1 MSRDKKLTDKEK
13 DAMDAALKGAT
24 LTDAELERLAEGVD
38 DSGETVMPV
47 EDGEDLVTAAALAM
61 EFVDSLETTAPV
73 DRAEGDDAVAGFDA
87 LLRKLETLRSD
98 ISSLQ
103 RGVVGVFAAQ
113 LLTFRGK
120 VVELKSRISSEMVER
135 LRMKFFKDFIETTFV
150 DIVDNEFAALEKD
163 LVDKIVEQTQERF
176 KEFALRVRES
186 EVDLRSTIVEQQ
198 DVVRS
203 FMKSLEEE
211 TAAQRQELAE
221 KQAELTKLDLEVK
234 KLHGQITEDRTT
246 AVEKEEY
253 ERRIADLE
261 SQVSS
266 FRDDLLIKDAMI
278 DARTKDVQEARE
290 EIEDLKIQI
299 GELNSQLEVFK
310 TEAALAKPKSEK
322 TEAEIKALEAKISLL
337 ENTLEDK
344 RTDEDSLKSQ
354 IKQLELELKDA
365 KSDKLAAEK
374 EAAERLGELS
384 AVQDRIAE
392 IKSLD
397 EKIHNLEKELKVT
410 KEEIPILEQQK
421 EAFEKATHL
430 MENER
435 DLALEQRDL
444 ADERTKRYI
453 QVLGME
459 NNTKVLLLVDE
470 VGSIT
475 FKELGKS
482 LGVPEGQATRWARDL
497 EKVGVLKI
505 KGDKVSSTLKELKIE
520 EGEVK

>member
-1 MSRDKKLTDKEK
+1 
-13 DAMDAALKGAT
+13 
-24 LTDAELERLAEGVD
+24 
-38 DSGETVMPV
+38 
-47 EDGEDLVTAAALAM
+47 
-61 EFVDSLETTAPV
+61 
-73 DRAEGDDAVAGFDA
+73 
-87 LLRKLETLRSD
+87 
-98 ISSLQ
+98 
-103 RGVVGVFAAQ
+103 
-113 LLTFRGK
+113 
-120 VVELKSRISSEMVER
+120 
-135 LRMKFFKDFIETTFV
+135 
-150 DIVDNEFAALEKD
+150 
-163 LVDKIVEQTQERF
+163 
-176 KEFALRVRES
+176 
-186 EVDLRSTIVEQQ
+186 
-198 DVVRS
+198 
-203 FMKSLEEE
+203 
-211 TAAQRQELAE
+211 
-221 KQAELTKLDLEVK
+221 LTKLDLEVK

-246 AVEKEEY
+246 AVEKGEY

-278 DARTKDVQEARE
+278 DARTKDVQEARAE
-290 EIEDLKIQI
+290 AEDLKIQI
-299 GELNSQLEVFK
+299 GELKTQLEVFK
-310 TEAALAKPKSEK
+310 AEAALAKPKSEK
-322 TEAEIKALEAKISLL
+322 TEAEIAALDAKISLL
-337 ENTLEDK
+337 ESTLEDK
-344 RTDEDSLKSQ
+344 RKDEDKLKAQ
-354 IKQLELELKDA
+354 IKQLELDIKDA
-365 KSDKLAAEK
+365 KTNQIAAEK
-374 EAAERLGELS
+374 EAAERLGELT

-421 EAFEKATHL
+421 QAFEKATHL
-430 MENER
+430 MEKER

-505 KGDKVSSTLKELKIE
+505 RGDKVSSTLKDLKIE